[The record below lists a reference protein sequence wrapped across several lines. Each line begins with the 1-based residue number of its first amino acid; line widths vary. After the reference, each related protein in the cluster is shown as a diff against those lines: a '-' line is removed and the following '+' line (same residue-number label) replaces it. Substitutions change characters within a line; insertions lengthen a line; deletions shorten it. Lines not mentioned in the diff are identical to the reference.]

1 MIVSTLLLCLASH
14 REHCPGHSHSQER
27 TSVFSLVAFL
37 SLTLPF
43 LNRKEIPVL
52 MEAASFQLESGTGV
66 RVFLLKRVRTDIFWS
81 FVVFKLFP
89 LVFLII
95 LCSDELLPRSHG
107 TFFSEGKRQRRKVAV
122 QSPTLDSFPT
132 QPSSRILKLSSLKT
146 LFKEL
151 VW

>member
-1 MIVSTLLLCLASH
+1 
-14 REHCPGHSHSQER
+14 
-27 TSVFSLVAFL
+27 
-37 SLTLPF
+37 
-43 LNRKEIPVL
+43 
-52 MEAASFQLESGTGV
+52 MEAASFQLESGIGV
-66 RVFLLKRVRTDIFWS
+66 RVFLLKRIRTDIFWS

-95 LCSDELLPRSHG
+95 LCSDELLPRMSRYI
-107 TFFSEGKRQRRKVAV
+107 FSEGKRQRRKVV

-132 QPSSRILKLSSLKT
+132 QPSSRILKLRSLKT